1 MKEIKLYKSPWKAI
15 KLLGLTIPLISV
27 GIWLILR
34 TDSSLMDR
42 IMGWIG
48 VPFFGFGFF
57 LAFFHMFD
65 KRPQIIINE
74 TGIWDRSTK
83 QDLINWDF
91 IKNAKPLDVFGQKF
105 VTLTMDKSFK
115 SKNVQFGWAKRLGKK
130 VGSTGLDLQL
140 SQIKI
145 KPERMTKFIK
155 DMIKED
161 EQNRAILI
169 DKYFDNQRNTTA
181 NNV

>member
-34 TDSSLMDR
+34 NESSLIDR

-48 VPFFGFGFF
+48 VPFFGFGFL

-83 QDLINWDF
+83 QDLIKWEF

-105 VTLTMDKSFK
+105 VTVTMDKSFK
-115 SKNVQFGWAKRLGKK
+115 RKKAQYGWAKKIGKE

-155 DMIKED
+155 DMIKVE
-161 EQNRAILI
+161 EKNRAILI
-169 DKYFDNQRNTTA
+169 DKYFDNQGNTTA

>member
-15 KLLGLTIPLISV
+15 KLLALTIPLIAV

-34 TDSSLMDR
+34 NESSLVDK

-74 TGIWDRSTK
+74 TGIWDRTTK
-83 QDLINWDF
+83 QDLIKWEF
-91 IKNAKPLDVFGQKF
+91 IKNANPLDVFGQKF

-115 SKNVQFGWAKRLGKK
+115 RKNTQYGWAKRLGKK

-140 SQIKI
+140 SQIKV
-145 KPERMTKFIK
+145 KPERMTKFVK
-155 DMIKED
+155 DMIKVD
-161 EQNRAILI
+161 KQDRAMLI
-169 DKYFDNQRNTTA
+169 DKYFDNQGNTTA